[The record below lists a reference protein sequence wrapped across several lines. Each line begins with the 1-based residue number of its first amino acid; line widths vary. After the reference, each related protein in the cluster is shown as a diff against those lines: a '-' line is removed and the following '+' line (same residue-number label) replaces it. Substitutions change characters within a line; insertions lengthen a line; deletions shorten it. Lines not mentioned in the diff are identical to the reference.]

1 MNGTGGGATGGSKRT
16 SVRISIVG
24 EEYSIRSDETPEHTR
39 AVAEY
44 VDAAIR
50 RVISSGGTVE
60 THRAAI
66 LAMLQ
71 ITDELFKARASSAEL
86 ASGMRALSSDVRRW
100 LPPAK
105 RVPSADAAGERRRGG
120 GDSGPGEAA
129 EADEPS
135 AG

>member
-1 MNGTGGGATGGSKRT
+1 MSGTSGSGTRRS
-16 SVRISIVG
+16 SVKISIVG

-86 ASGMRALSSDVRRW
+86 ASGMRTLSADVRRW

-105 RVPSADAAGERRRGG
+105 RVPGQG
-120 GDSGPGEAA
+120 
-129 EADEPS
+129 ADEGEHP
-135 AG
+135 AD

>member
-1 MNGTGGGATGGSKRT
+1 MTSKKT
-16 SVRISIVG
+16 TVRVSIMG

-44 VDAAIR
+44 VDQAIR
-50 RVISSGGTVE
+50 RVVSSGAVVE
-60 THRAAI
+60 TQRAAI

-86 ASGMRALSSDVRRW
+86 TTSMKSLKADVRRW

-105 RVPSADAAGERRRGG
+105 R
-120 GDSGPGEAA
+120 GEA
-129 EADEPS
+129 S
-135 AG
+135 G

>member
-1 MNGTGGGATGGSKRT
+1 MTSKKT
-16 SVRISIVG
+16 SVRVSIMG

-44 VDAAIR
+44 VDQAIR
-50 RVISSGGTVE
+50 RVVSSGAVVE
-60 THRAAI
+60 IQRAAI

-86 ASGMRALSSDVRRW
+86 TSAMKSLKSDVRRW

-105 RVPSADAAGERRRGG
+105 R
-120 GDSGPGEAA
+120 GDSTV
-129 EADEPS
+129 
-135 AG
+135 

>member
-1 MNGTGGGATGGSKRT
+1 VNGTGGGATGGSKRT

-24 EEYSIRSDETPEHTR
+24 EEYSIRSNETPEHTR

-105 RVPSADAAGERRRGG
+105 RVPSAGVPGDRRRGG
-120 GDSGPGEAA
+120 DSGRGEDA
-129 EADEPS
+129 EVDEQSAD
-135 AG
+135 

>member
-1 MNGTGGGATGGSKRT
+1 MTSKKT
-16 SVRISIVG
+16 SVRVSIMG

-44 VDAAIR
+44 VDQAIR
-50 RVISSGGTVE
+50 RVVSSGAVVE
-60 THRAAI
+60 IQRAAI

-86 ASGMRALSSDVRRW
+86 TSAMKSLKSDVRRW

-105 RVPSADAAGERRRGG
+105 RGDATG
-120 GDSGPGEAA
+120 
-129 EADEPS
+129 
-135 AG
+135 

>member
-1 MNGTGGGATGGSKRT
+1 MTGPVMGGGTGRGSGGGKRT

-50 RVISSGGTVE
+50 RVITSGGTVE

-71 ITDELFKARASSAEL
+71 ITDELFKTRESTAEL
-86 ASGMRALSSDVRRW
+86 ASGLRALSADVRRW

-105 RVPSADAAGERRRGG
+105 RVVSADVAAGT
-120 GDSGPGEAA
+120 
-129 EADEPS
+129 S
-135 AG
+135 AGEGEEGAG

>member
-1 MNGTGGGATGGSKRT
+1 MTSKKT
-16 SVRISIVG
+16 TVRVSIMG

-44 VDAAIR
+44 VDQAIR
-50 RVISSGGTVE
+50 RVVSSGAVVE
-60 THRAAI
+60 TQRAAI

-86 ASGMRALSSDVRRW
+86 TTAMKSLKADVRRW

-105 RVPSADAAGERRRGG
+105 R
-120 GDSGPGEAA
+120 GEA
-129 EADEPS
+129 S
-135 AG
+135 G

>member
-1 MNGTGGGATGGSKRT
+1 MTSKKT
-16 SVRISIVG
+16 SVHVSIMG

-44 VDAAIR
+44 VDQAIR
-50 RVISSGGTVE
+50 RVVSSGAVVE
-60 THRAAI
+60 IQRAAI

-86 ASGMRALSSDVRRW
+86 TSAMKSLKSDVRRW

-105 RVPSADAAGERRRGG
+105 RGDATG
-120 GDSGPGEAA
+120 
-129 EADEPS
+129 
-135 AG
+135 